1 MRILVTGANG
11 FVGQAV
17 CTNLLADGHEVYGA
31 IRGDHLLPEGVHPRR
46 IVSLGPNADW
56 HEELEDIEAIVHAA
70 ARVHVMKDEERD
82 PLAAFR
88 AVNVEGTRRLAIQ
101 AATRGV
107 KRLVFISSVKVN
119 GEETFG
125 QPFTEETPPAPID
138 AYGQS
143 KWEAEQML
151 RHVAED
157 TGLEIVI
164 LRPPL
169 IYGPG
174 VKANLFSLL
183 KAVDKGWPLPL
194 GAVDNRRSL
203 IGIDNFCEA
212 IRLALTVQEAAGKT
226 YLVRDYDDVS
236 IAELIHRMARALDRP
251 ARLIHFPVS
260 WLNLAGRVLGKRMM
274 MQRLTGS
281 LQIDDSR
288 IRRELG
294 YHPLIPLSDGL
305 MKLAVWY
312 RGLAEKP

>member
-46 IVSLGPNADW
+46 IVNLGPNADW
-56 HEELEDIEAIVHAA
+56 HEELEDIEAIVHTA

-107 KRLVFISSVKVN
+107 KRFVFISSVKVN
-119 GEETFG
+119 GEETFDT
-125 QPFTEETPPAPID
+125 PFTEKSPPAPID

-143 KWEAEQML
+143 KWEAEEML
-151 RHVAED
+151 RHLAAD

-174 VKANLFSLL
+174 VKANILSLL

-203 IGIDNFCEA
+203 IGIENFCEA
-212 IRLALTVQEAAGKT
+212 IRLALTQAEAAGKT

-236 IAELIHRMARALDRP
+236 IAELIHRMARALDRQ
-251 ARLIHFPVS
+251 ACLIPVPVF
-260 WLNLAGRVLGKRMM
+260 LLRLAGGVLGKKMM

-288 IRRELG
+288 IRHELG

-305 MKLAVWY
+305 MKLVVWY
-312 RGLAEKP
+312 RGFTKQS